1 MLDGEFR
8 FKAGGELFPAS
19 TGGMAFGPGGIPH
32 CFQNV
37 GDEAGRLLIITT
49 PAGFAANANPAKL
62 AEIGLAYGVEFVGPP
77 LGLSDPM

>member
-19 TGGMAFGPGGIPH
+19 TGGMAFGPRGIPH

-37 GDEAGRLLIITT
+37 G
-49 PAGFAANANPAKL
+49 
-62 AEIGLAYGVEFVGPP
+62 
-77 LGLSDPM
+77 